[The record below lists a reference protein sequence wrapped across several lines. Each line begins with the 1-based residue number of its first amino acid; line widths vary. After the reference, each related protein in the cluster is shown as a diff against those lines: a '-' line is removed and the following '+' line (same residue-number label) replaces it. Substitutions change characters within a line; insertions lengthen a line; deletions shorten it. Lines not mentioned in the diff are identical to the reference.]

1 MTAALKQERSVGAVK
16 KSRKWWRNTLSG
28 YTFILPFCIGFI
40 CFTVIPILASFVYS
54 FCDYDVLSPPEFV
67 GLKNYLQLFSDE
79 QFWVS
84 LKATLTYVV
93 FSVPMKLAFSLMI
106 AMLLY
111 KTNRLTAFYR
121 AAYYLP
127 SIVGGSVAVAIVWRQ
142 MFSGDGLLNSLINSV
157 FGTQLDKSWI
167 GSTDTAIWTLI
178 ILSVWQ
184 FGSSMLNFLSGLK
197 QIPVTLYESASI
209 DGATAFHRFFRIT
222 LPMLTPTIF
231 FNLIMQTI
239 MGLTCFT
246 QSLLITRGEPMN
258 TTLFSAVYI
267 YRTSFKFYKM
277 GYGCAQAWCLLLLI
291 VVFTVILFK
300 TQDKWVFYETDAR
313 KGG

>member
-1 MTAALKQERSVGAVK
+1 MKHKL
-16 KSRKWWRNTLSG
+16 SRKWWKNTLTG
-28 YTFILPFCIGFI
+28 YAFIGLFCVGFV
-40 CFTVIPILASFVYS
+40 CFTMIPILSSLYYS
-54 FCDYDVLSPPEFV
+54 FCDYDVLSPAQFK
-67 GLKNYLQLFSDE
+67 GLKNYIALFGDE
-79 QFWVS
+79 QFWIS
-84 LKATLTYVV
+84 LKATMMYVV
-93 FSVPMKLAFSLMI
+93 FSVPLKLIFSLMI

-111 KTNRLTAFYR
+111 QTNRMTSFYR

-127 SIVGGSVAVAIVWRQ
+127 SIVGGSVAIAIVWRQ
-142 MFSGDGLLNSLINSV
+142 MFSGDGLLNSMLNAV
-157 FGTQLDKSWI
+157 FGTHLDKSWI

-197 QIPVTLYESASI
+197 QIPASLYESASI
-209 DGATAFHRFFRIT
+209 DGATAIHRFFRIT

-277 GYGCAQAWCLLLLI
+277 GYGCAQAWVLLLI
-291 VVFTVILFK
+291 IVLFTALLFRS
-300 TQDKWVFYETDAR
+300 QDKWVFYETDAK

>member
-1 MTAALKQERSVGAVK
+1 MNTTCTER
-16 KSRKWWRNTLSG
+16 
-28 YTFILPFCIGFI
+28 F
-40 CFTVIPILASFVYS
+40 CFTVIPIVASLVYS

-67 GLKNYLQLFSDE
+67 GLKNYLMLFSDE
-79 QFWVS
+79 QFWIS
-84 LKATLTYVV
+84 LKATLMYVV

>member
-1 MTAALKQERSVGAVK
+1 MK
-16 KSRKWWRNTLSG
+16 KRLSRKWWQNTLTG
-28 YTFILPFCIGFI
+28 YAFIGVFCIGFI
-40 CFTVIPILASFVYS
+40 CFTVIPILASLYYS
-54 FCDYDVLSPPEFV
+54 FCDYDVLSPAKFA
-67 GLKNYLQLFSDE
+67 GIKNYLALFEDE
-79 QFWVS
+79 QFWIS
-84 LKATLTYVV
+84 LKATLMYVV
-93 FSVPMKLAFSLMI
+93 FSVPLKLAFSLMI

-127 SIVGGSVAVAIVWRQ
+127 SIVGGSVAIAIVWRQ
-142 MFSGDGLLNSLINSV
+142 MFSGDGLLNSLINAI
-157 FGTQLDKSWI
+157 FGTNLDKSWI

-178 ILSVWQ
+178 IWSVWQ

-197 QIPVTLYESASI
+197 QIPISLYESASI
-209 DGATAFHRFFRIT
+209 DGATAVRRFFRIT
-222 LPMLTPTIF
+222 LPMLTPTI
-231 FNLIMQTI
+231 L
-239 MGLTCFT
+239 GLTCFT

-277 GYGCAQAWCLLLLI
+277 GYGCAQAWVLLLII
-291 VVFTVILFK
+291 VVFTALLFK
-300 TQDKWVFYETDAR
+300 SQDKWVFYETDAR

>member
-1 MTAALKQERSVGAVK
+1 MKNK
-16 KSRKWWRNTLSG
+16 KLSRKWWQNTLTG
-28 YTFILPFCIGFI
+28 YTFICPFCIGFV
-40 CFTVIPILASFVYS
+40 CFTVIPILASLYYS
-54 FCDYDVLSPPEFV
+54 FCDYDVLSPAKFV
-67 GLKNYLQLFSDE
+67 GIKNYLALLTDE

-84 LKATLTYVV
+84 LKATLMYVV
-93 FSVPMKLAFSLMI
+93 FSVPLKLAFSLMI

-157 FGTQLDKSWI
+157 FGAGLDKSWI

-197 QIPVTLYESASI
+197 QIPVSLYESASI
-209 DGATAFHRFFRIT
+209 DGATAVHRFFRIT

-239 MGLTCFT
+239 LGLTCFT

-277 GYGCAQAWCLLLLI
+277 GYGCAQAWVLLLII
-291 VVFTVILFK
+291 VVFTALLFK
-300 TQDKWVFYETDAR
+300 SQDKWVFYETDAR

>member
-1 MTAALKQERSVGAVK
+1 MK
-16 KSRKWWRNTLSG
+16 KRLSRKWWQNTLTG
-28 YTFILPFCIGFI
+28 YAFIGVFCIGFI
-40 CFTVIPILASFVYS
+40 CFTVIPILASLYYS
-54 FCDYDVLSPPEFV
+54 FCDYDVLSPAKFA
-67 GLKNYLQLFSDE
+67 GIKNYLALFEDE
-79 QFWVS
+79 QFWIS
-84 LKATLTYVV
+84 LKATLMYVV
-93 FSVPMKLAFSLMI
+93 FSVPLKLAFSLMI

-127 SIVGGSVAVAIVWRQ
+127 SIVGGSVAIAIVWRQ
-142 MFSGDGLLNSLINSV
+142 MFSGDGLLNSLINAI
-157 FGTQLDKSWI
+157 FGTNLDKSWI

-197 QIPVTLYESASI
+197 QIPISLYESASI
-209 DGATAFHRFFRIT
+209 DGATAVRRFFRIT

-246 QSLLITRGEPMN
+246 QSLLITRGEPRC
-258 TTLFSAVYI
+258 V
-267 YRTSFKFYKM
+267 
-277 GYGCAQAWCLLLLI
+277 
-291 VVFTVILFK
+291 
-300 TQDKWVFYETDAR
+300 
-313 KGG
+313 

>member
-1 MTAALKQERSVGAVK
+1 MK

-40 CFTVIPILASFVYS
+40 CFTVIPIVASLVYS

-67 GLKNYLQLFSDE
+67 GLKNYLMLFSDE
-79 QFWVS
+79 QFWIS
-84 LKATLTYVV
+84 LKATLMYVV

>member
-1 MTAALKQERSVGAVK
+1 MKNK
-16 KSRKWWRNTLSG
+16 KLSRKWWQNTLTG
-28 YTFILPFCIGFI
+28 YTFICPFCIGFV
-40 CFTVIPILASFVYS
+40 CFTVIPILASLYYS
-54 FCDYDVLSPPEFV
+54 FCDYDVLSPAEFV
-67 GLKNYLQLFSDE
+67 GMKNYLALFSDE

-84 LKATLTYVV
+84 LKATLMYVA
-93 FSVPMKLAFSLMI
+93 FSVPLKLVFSLMI

-157 FGTQLDKSWI
+157 FGTSLDKSWI

-197 QIPVTLYESASI
+197 QIPVQLYESASI
-209 DGATAFHRFFRIT
+209 DGATAVHRFFRIT

-239 MGLTCFT
+239 LGLTCFT

-277 GYGCAQAWCLLLLI
+277 GYGCAQAWVLLLI
-291 VVFTVILFK
+291 IVAFTAVLFK

>member
-1 MTAALKQERSVGAVK
+1 MK
-16 KSRKWWRNTLSG
+16 KRLSRKWWQNTLTG
-28 YTFILPFCIGFI
+28 YACIGVFCIGFI
-40 CFTVIPILASFVYS
+40 CFTVIPILASLYYS
-54 FCDYDVLSPPEFV
+54 FCDYDVLSPAKFA
-67 GLKNYLQLFSDE
+67 GIKNYLALFEDE
-79 QFWVS
+79 QFWIS
-84 LKATLTYVV
+84 LKATLMYVV
-93 FSVPMKLAFSLMI
+93 FSVPLKLAFSLMI

-127 SIVGGSVAVAIVWRQ
+127 SIVGGSVAIAIVWRQ
-142 MFSGDGLLNSLINSV
+142 MFSGDGLLNSLINAI
-157 FGTQLDKSWI
+157 FGTNLDKSWI

-197 QIPVTLYESASI
+197 QIPISLYESASI
-209 DGATAFHRFFRIT
+209 DGATAVRRFFRIT

-277 GYGCAQAWCLLLLI
+277 GYGCAQAWVLLLII
-291 VVFTVILFK
+291 VVFTALLFK
-300 TQDKWVFYETDAR
+300 SQDKWVFYETDAR

>member
-1 MTAALKQERSVGAVK
+1 MK
-16 KSRKWWRNTLSG
+16 KRLSRKWWQNTLTG
-28 YTFILPFCIGFI
+28 YAFIWVFCIGFI
-40 CFTVIPILASFVYS
+40 CFTVIPILASLYYS
-54 FCDYDVLSPPEFV
+54 FCDYDVLSPAKFA
-67 GLKNYLQLFSDE
+67 GIKNYLALFEDE
-79 QFWVS
+79 QFWIS
-84 LKATLTYVV
+84 LKATLMYVV
-93 FSVPMKLAFSLMI
+93 FSVPLKLAFSLMI

-127 SIVGGSVAVAIVWRQ
+127 SIVGGSVAIAIVWRQ
-142 MFSGDGLLNSLINSV
+142 MFSGDGLLNSLINAI
-157 FGTQLDKSWI
+157 FGTNLDKSWI

-197 QIPVTLYESASI
+197 QIPISLYESASI
-209 DGATAFHRFFRIT
+209 DGATAVRRFFRIT

-277 GYGCAQAWCLLLLI
+277 GYGCAQAWVLLLII
-291 VVFTVILFK
+291 VVFTALLFK
-300 TQDKWVFYETDAR
+300 SQDKWVFYETDAR

>member
-1 MTAALKQERSVGAVK
+1 MKNK
-16 KSRKWWRNTLSG
+16 KLSRKWWQNTLTG
-28 YTFILPFCIGFI
+28 YTFICPFCIGFV
-40 CFTVIPILASFVYS
+40 CFTVIPILASLYYS
-54 FCDYDVLSPPEFV
+54 FCDYDVLSPAEFV
-67 GLKNYLQLFSDE
+67 GMKNYLALFSDE

-84 LKATLTYVV
+84 LKATLMYVA
-93 FSVPMKLAFSLMI
+93 FSVPLKLVFSLMI

-157 FGTQLDKSWI
+157 FGTSLDKSWI

-197 QIPVTLYESASI
+197 QIPVQLYESASI
-209 DGATAFHRFFRIT
+209 DGATAVHRFFRIT

-239 MGLTCFT
+239 LGLTCFT

-277 GYGCAQAWCLLLLI
+277 GYGCAQAWVLLLI
-291 VVFTVILFK
+291 IVAFTAVLFK
-300 TQDKWVFYETDAR
+300 TQNRWVFYETDAR